1 MHFYN
6 WLLFSFKGRINRRT
20 FWLFQL
26 AIFCITLFLL
36 LLLGGEALDTFS
48 TNPEDRE
55 AMEQLMRL
63 GWTINLV
70 LIWPKLAIDVKRFHD
85 RDRAWYWVLIQLIPL
100 VGPLW
105 YLIEAGF
112 MPGTKS
118 DNRFGSPLGAT
129 GTQEKSSDGSEGR
142 FDA

>member
-36 LLLGGEALDTFS
+36 LLLGGDALETFS
-48 TNPEDRE
+48 ANPEDRE

-63 GWTINLV
+63 GWMINLV

-105 YLIEAGF
+105 YLIEAGL
-112 MPGTKS
+112 MPGTQG
-118 DNRFGSPLGAT
+118 DNRFGPMPGAT
-129 GTQEKSSDGSEGR
+129 RSSTSGDEGR